1 MRGKKLFYPWMSTA
15 QLHYEGAV
23 FRFCVFS
30 ATTLLPL
37 KSLRLFALPFL
48 VVFSC
53 QETPGTRQCF
63 CLYTACISIF
73 IHLVKK
79 ISSILC
85 TTNICASFINLV
97 NDHLLS
103 TVPSFPAQAPQD
115 AFHSFCYQFGINLFI
130 LLCLCHPVL
139 LLWKMYIIINSHVT
153 TQQVKL

>member
-1 MRGKKLFYPWMSTA
+1 MCGKKLFYPWMSTA

-103 TVPSFPAQAPQD
+103 TVPSFLHKHHKMHFIHFA
-115 AFHSFCYQFGINLFI
+115 INLALISSFYYVYVI
-130 LLCLCHPVL
+130 HCYCFG
-139 LLWKMYIIINSHVT
+139 KCI
-153 TQQVKL
+153 